1 MEEKEEVVLVLEVI
15 YKHRSP
21 RRWKYVEILYA
32 SYENLLS
39 RQLGIEKYKRN
50 SVKIWGCVCVKFMYF
65 K

>member
-39 RQLGIEKYKRN
+39 R
-50 SVKIWGCVCVKFMYF
+50 
-65 K
+65 